1 MRNNGEYEIY
11 KDKHSFVLGGLRD
24 VPFKEYTLKLNIGD
38 ELFLYTDWVAET
50 TGENDELFGLD
61 RTVSTLNKYKN
72 CNQKELHKNIEQ
84 TLLDYTGNNNQ
95 FYDITMLSFKVKS
108 I

>member
-38 ELFLYTDWVAET
+38 ELFLYTDGVAEA

-61 RTVSTLNKYKN
+61 RTVSTLNKYKKL
-72 CNQKELHKNIEQ
+72 QSKRIA
-84 TLLDYTGNNNQ
+84 
-95 FYDITMLSFKVKS
+95 
-108 I
+108 